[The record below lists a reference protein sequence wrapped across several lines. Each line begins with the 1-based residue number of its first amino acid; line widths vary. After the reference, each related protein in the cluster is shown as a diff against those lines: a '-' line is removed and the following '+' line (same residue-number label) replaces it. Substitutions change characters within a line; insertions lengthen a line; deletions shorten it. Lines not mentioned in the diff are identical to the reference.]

1 VRLSGLAA
9 GAKLELIRTSSAPSQ
24 KPISVVLRTVDP
36 VSQLS
41 GTFLPSTSIWGIL
54 RKLEADARA
63 AGNATANITERCA
76 PSGNHGQGRLL
87 YVMPAVR
94 VVNRELASFAELRK
108 TLQELGCGAR
118 ELLVLRFVQTE
129 MPYEDALMEIAGL
142 SKEAEAAVEADCPTP
157 EEKKSEEPEG
167 KAEESKEDTVM
178 TEGEGSAVEEPQQ
191 TSPANETIAKTPAET
206 TSEAA
211 PAGPSTSEPKIAVYQ
226 PSTSSKPAAA
236 DFEVPESAY
245 EVGIAQLQKMKESYH
260 TMSLPQR
267 LPSDK
272 ELAEKEAIMRSEME
286 KINTLKIKVRY
297 PDGYISQ
304 QELDGKATARDLYNA
319 VRTTLRYPN
328 EPFVLR
334 KSSTSSHFN
343 VHNLTASSYPAP

>member
-41 GTFLPSTSIWGIL
+41 GTFPPSTSIWGIL

-63 AGNATANITERCA
+63 AGNTAANITERCA

-87 YVMPAVR
+87 YTMPAVR
-94 VVNRELASFAELRK
+94 VVNRELTSFAELRK

-129 MPYEDALMEIAGL
+129 MPYEDALMDIAGL
-142 SKEAEAAVEADCPTP
+142 SKEAEAMEADCPTP
-157 EEKKSEEPEG
+157 EEKNSEEPEG
-167 KAEESKEDTVM
+167 KAEESKEEDAVM
-178 TEGEGSAVEEPQQ
+178 AEGEGTAAVEEPQQ
-191 TSPANETIAKTPAET
+191 TSTSPTDVESNAEMTPEVAT
-206 TSEAA
+206 TSEAS

-226 PSTSSKPAAA
+226 PSTSAKPAAA

-245 EVGIAQLQKMKESYH
+245 EVGIAQIQKMKETYH

-272 ELAEKEAIMRSEME
+272 ELAEKEAIVRSEME
-286 KINTLKIKVRY
+286 KINNLKIKVRY

-334 KSSTSSHFN
+334 E
-343 VHNLTASSYPAP
+343 

>member
-41 GTFLPSTSIWGIL
+41 GTFPPSTSIWGIL
-54 RKLEADARA
+54 RKLEAEARA
-63 AGNATANITERCA
+63 AGNTAVNITERCA

-87 YVMPAVR
+87 YTMPAVR

-129 MPYEDALMEIAGL
+129 MPYEDALMDIAGL
-142 SKEAEAAVEADCPTP
+142 SKEAEAMETDCPTP
-157 EEKKSEEPEG
+157 EEKSEEPEG
-167 KAEESKEDTVM
+167 KAEESKEEDAVM
-178 TEGEGSAVEEPQQ
+178 AEGEATAAVEEPQQ
-191 TSPANETIAKTPAET
+191 TSTSPTDVETNAEMTPEVAT
-206 TSEAA
+206 TSEASSA
-211 PAGPSTSEPKIAVYQ
+211 GPSTPEASSAGPSTSEPKIAVYQ
-226 PSTSSKPAAA
+226 PSTSAKPAAA

-245 EVGIAQLQKMKESYH
+245 EVGIAQIQKMKETYH

-272 ELAEKEAIMRSEME
+272 ELAEKEATVRSEME
-286 KINTLKIKVRY
+286 KINKLKIKVRY

-334 KSSTSSHFN
+334 K
-343 VHNLTASSYPAP
+343 